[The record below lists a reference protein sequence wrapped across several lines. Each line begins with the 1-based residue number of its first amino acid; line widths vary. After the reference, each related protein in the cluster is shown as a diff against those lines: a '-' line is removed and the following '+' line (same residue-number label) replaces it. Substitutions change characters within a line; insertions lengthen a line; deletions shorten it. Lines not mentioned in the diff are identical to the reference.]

1 MQAVMWDIRLP
12 RVVLGACVGAGLAV
26 SGAVLQAFFRNP
38 LADPGLIGISSGAA
52 LGAVAFISLGGA
64 SWVAL
69 GTFGLPLSAFISGM
83 AATTLIY
90 LVARSQGRVMAVTFL
105 LCGIAV
111 NAMLGAVMSYLIF
124 LSDDRA
130 LRSITFWLMGSLGFA
145 SWKEVLAVLPLILAS
160 LAAFP
165 WLGKPL
171 NLYLLGEVEAE
182 QLGVHVA
189 RIKTMIIILSAA
201 CVGAGVAVAGMIG
214 FIGLVVPHITRMLL
228 GADHRWVLPGS
239 AILGAGIL
247 IFADVLA
254 RTLLAPVELP
264 LGIITA
270 VIGAPFFIWL
280 IFKQQRKI
288 LF

>member
-1 MQAVMWDIRLP
+1 MKWWLAGSKSPVFRLWIFSVFLFFSIFLALSCGPSGILWQQLWSGWSEFWSDPVMQAVMWDIRLP

-145 SWKEVLAVLPLILAS
+145 SWKEV
-160 LAAFP
+160 
-165 WLGKPL
+165 
-171 NLYLLGEVEAE
+171 
-182 QLGVHVA
+182 
-189 RIKTMIIILSAA
+189 
-201 CVGAGVAVAGMIG
+201 
-214 FIGLVVPHITRMLL
+214 
-228 GADHRWVLPGS
+228 
-239 AILGAGIL
+239 
-247 IFADVLA
+247 
-254 RTLLAPVELP
+254 
-264 LGIITA
+264 
-270 VIGAPFFIWL
+270 
-280 IFKQQRKI
+280 
-288 LF
+288 